1 MAAYSR
7 SSKQNFDNWRFWIRN
22 NKRIVN
28 FIKEQDDIDKIYS
41 YAKDLSGPK
50 YEFLNKKREH
60 AGTKHLNDSN
70 AFFEYSN
77 KMDDIY
83 ENIDEYNPN
92 KQRKILIVF
101 DDLTADIMKD
111 KKFQAIVKESFSR
124 CRKLHISLMF
134 ITRSHFSVPKY
145 VRSNSNI
152 I

>member
-1 MAAYSR
+1 
-7 SSKQNFDNWRFWIRN
+7 
-22 NKRIVN
+22 
-28 FIKEQDDIDKIYS
+28 
-41 YAKDLSGPK
+41 
-50 YEFLNKKREH
+50 
-60 AGTKHLNDSN
+60 
-70 AFFEYSN
+70 
-77 KMDDIY
+77 MDDIY

-92 KQRKILIVF
+92 KQRKVLIVF

-134 ITRSHFSVPKY
+134 ITHSHFSVPKY